1 MMCKKLPMFFLM
13 VVCIFTLGISFA
25 SASDFSIS
33 NVSGTKHDIL
43 HKGRNFVVKAAA
55 FGATGNGTDQTRAI
69 QSALNYLERVGG
81 GKLVL
86 GKGTFLL
93 SLAKSIHN
101 KACIIIPAGVTIEG
115 SGMRASILKR
125 ISSERKQNGILLV
138 NKGYDTKGEY
148 KAAGNITLRD
158 FTITDG
164 DVTSKPRTYGDLIA
178 LGHADNVLVERVQS
192 LNHDQHFVDICG
204 SRNITVRDSISN
216 NLQDTYGTA
225 TIQIDRAKNL
235 GIWGLLLDGTNPK
248 NVNIENNEITSM
260 SELVLQ
266 LGHDQSTVE
275 NLNVVSN
282 MITGANANKG
292 QMAIGKDEDTSIS
305 TANIKDNQIKL
316 NNENSIG
323 INLATDTANRLDNI
337 SISGNVITGKMRT
350 ATFIDSAVSSMS
362 FGDVLYSL
370 LIDLSSGMKV
380 LY

>member
-1 MMCKKLPMFFLM
+1 MMRMKLSMFFLM
-13 VVCIFTLGISFA
+13 VVCIFFSGLYFA

-33 NVSGTKHDIL
+33 NVSGTKHEIL
-43 HKGRNFVVKAAA
+43 NKGRNFVVKAAA
-55 FGATGNGTDQTRAI
+55 FGATGNGTDQTQAL
-69 QSALNYLERVGG
+69 QSALNYLERAGG

-86 GKGTFLL
+86 GKGKFLL
-93 SLAKSIHN
+93 SLAKSVHD
-101 KACIIIPAGVTIEG
+101 KACLIIPAGVTIEG
-115 SGMRASILKR
+115 SGVGVTILKR
-125 ISSERKQNGILLV
+125 ISSEREQNGILLV
-138 NKGYDTKGEY
+138 NKGYDTNGEY
-148 KAAGNITLRD
+148 KAAGNITLRN

-164 DVTSKPRTYGDLIA
+164 GVTSKPRKYGDLIA
-178 LGHADNVLVERVQS
+178 LGHADNVLIERVQS

-204 SRNITVRDSISN
+204 SRNVTVRESIGN

-248 NVNIENNEITSM
+248 NVTIENNEITSM

-282 MITGANANKG
+282 VITGANTVKG
-292 QMAIGKDEDTSIS
+292 QIAIGKDEDTSIS

-316 NNENSIG
+316 NNANSVG
-323 INLATDTANRLDNI
+323 INLVTDTANRLDNI

-350 ATFIDSAVSSMS
+350 ATFIDSAVASTD
-362 FGDVLYSL
+362 FKDILYSL

>member
-1 MMCKKLPMFFLM
+1 MMRMKLSMFFLM
-13 VVCIFTLGISFA
+13 IVCIFTLGISVA

-33 NVSGTKHDIL
+33 NVFDTKHEIL
-43 HKGRNFVVKAAA
+43 HKGRNFVVKAAT
-55 FGATGNGTDQTRAI
+55 FGATGNGTDQTQAL

-93 SLAKSIHN
+93 SLAKSIHD

-115 SGMRASILKR
+115 SGMGVTILKR

-148 KAAGNITLRD
+148 EAAGNITLRN

-164 DVTSKPRTYGDLIA
+164 GVTSKPRAYGDLIA
-178 LGHADNVLVERVQS
+178 LGHADNVLIEHVQS

-204 SRNITVRDSISN
+204 SRNVTVRDSIGN

-248 NVNIENNEITSM
+248 NVTIENNKITSM
-260 SELVLQ
+260 SELMLQ

-282 MITGANANKG
+282 VITGVNTAKPQIAV
-292 QMAIGKDEDTSIS
+292 GKDIDTSIS

-316 NNENSIG
+316 SNVNSVG
-323 INLATDTANRLDNI
+323 INLVSDTTNKLEKISVSSNI
-337 SISGNVITGKMRT
+337 VTGKMRT
-350 ATFIDSAVSSMS
+350 ATFIDNTVVSAD
-362 FGDVLYSL
+362 FEDVLYSL
-370 LIDLSSGMKV
+370 YVDLSSGIKV

>member
-1 MMCKKLPMFFLM
+1 MMCKKLPIFFFM
-13 VVCIFTLGISFA
+13 VVCIFTFGISFA

-33 NVSGTKHDIL
+33 NVSGTKHGIL
-43 HKGRNFVVKAAA
+43 HKGRNFVVKAAK
-55 FGATGNGTDQTRAI
+55 FGATGNGTDQTRAL

-93 SLAKSIHN
+93 SLAKSIHD

-115 SGMRASILKR
+115 SGMGATILKR
-125 ISSERKQNGILLV
+125 ISNERKQNGILLV
-138 NKGYDTKGEY
+138 NKGYDTKGGY
-148 KAAGNITLRD
+148 TAAGNITLRD

-178 LGHADNVLVERVQS
+178 LGHANNVLVERVQS

-204 SRNITVRDSISN
+204 SRNVTVRDSISN

-235 GIWGLLLDGTNPK
+235 GIWGLLLDGTNPQY
-248 NVNIENNEITSM
+248 VAIENNKITSM
-260 SELVLQ
+260 SEMVLQ
-266 LGHDQSTVE
+266 LGHDQSAVE

-282 MITGANANKG
+282 VITGTKTVKG
-292 QMAIGKDEDTSIS
+292 QNAIGKDVDTSILK
-305 TANIKDNQIKL
+305 ANIKNNQIKL
-316 NNENSIG
+316 NNANSIG
-323 INLATDTANRLDNI
+323 INLVTDTANRLDNI
-337 SISGNVITGKMRT
+337 SISSNVITGKMRT
-350 ATFIDSAVSSMS
+350 ATFIDSAVSSTS

>member
-1 MMCKKLPMFFLM
+1 MMRMKLSMFFLM
-13 VVCIFTLGISFA
+13 VVCIFFSGIYFA
-25 SASDFSIS
+25 SASDIRIS

-55 FGATGNGTDQTRAI
+55 FGAVGNGTDQTLAI
-69 QSALNYLERVGG
+69 QSALNHLESIGG

-93 SLAKSIHN
+93 SIAKSVHD

-115 SGMRASILKR
+115 SGVGVTILKR

-148 KAAGNITLRD
+148 KAAGNITLRN
-158 FTITDG
+158 FTVTDG
-164 DVTSKPRTYGDLIA
+164 AVTSKPRKYGDLIA
-178 LGHADNVLVERVQS
+178 LGHADNVLIERVQS
-192 LNHDQHFVDICG
+192 LNHDQHFIDICG
-204 SRNITVRDSISN
+204 SRNVAVRNSTSN

-225 TIQIDRAKNL
+225 TIQVDRAQNL
-235 GIWGLLLDGTNPK
+235 GIWGLLLDGTNPQ
-248 NVNIENNEITSM
+248 NVTIENNKITSM

-275 NLNVVSN
+275 NLNVVRN
-282 MITGANANKG
+282 VITGANTAKG
-292 QMAIGKDEDTSIS
+292 QIAIGKDEDTSIL

-316 NNENSIG
+316 NNEKSIG
-323 INLATDTANRLDNI
+323 INLVTDTANRLENI

-350 ATFIDSAVSSMS
+350 ATFINSAVSTG
-362 FGDVLYSL
+362 FENILYSL
-370 LIDLSSGMKV
+370 YVDLSSAMRV

>member
-1 MMCKKLPMFFLM
+1 M
-13 VVCIFTLGISFA
+13 
-25 SASDFSIS
+25 
-33 NVSGTKHDIL
+33 
-43 HKGRNFVVKAAA
+43 
-55 FGATGNGTDQTRAI
+55 GAT
-69 QSALNYLERVGG
+69 
-81 GKLVL
+81 
-86 GKGTFLL
+86 
-93 SLAKSIHN
+93 
-101 KACIIIPAGVTIEG
+101 
-115 SGMRASILKR
+115 ILKR

-148 KAAGNITLRD
+148 TAAGNITLRD

-204 SRNITVRDSISN
+204 SRNITVRESISN
-216 NLQDTYGTA
+216 NQQDTYGTA

-248 NVNIENNEITSM
+248 YVSIENNNITSM

-282 MITGANANKG
+282 VITGANTVKG
-292 QMAIGKDEDTSIS
+292 QIAIGKDEDTSIS

-316 NNENSIG
+316 NNANSVG
-323 INLATDTANRLDNI
+323 INLVTDTANRLDNI
-337 SISGNVITGKMRT
+337 SISSNVITGKMRT
-350 ATFIDSAVSSMS
+350 ATFIDSAVSSTD
-362 FGDVLYSL
+362 FKDILYSL

>member
-1 MMCKKLPMFFLM
+1 MMCKKLPVFFLM

-33 NVSGTKHDIL
+33 KLSGNKHDVL
-43 HKGRNFVVKAAA
+43 HKGRNFVVKAAT
-55 FGATGNGTDQTRAI
+55 FGAIGNGTDQTRAI

-93 SLAKSIHN
+93 SIAKSIHN

-115 SGMRASILKR
+115 SGMGATILKR

-148 KAAGNITLRD
+148 TAAGNITLRD

-178 LGHADNVLVERVQS
+178 LGHTDNVLVERVQS

-204 SRNITVRDSISN
+204 SRNVTVRDSISN
-216 NLQDTYGTA
+216 NLQHTYGTA

-235 GIWGLLLDGTNPK
+235 GIWGLLLDGTNPQ
-248 NVNIENNEITSM
+248 NVTIENNKITSM
-260 SELVLQ
+260 SEMVLQ

-275 NLNVVSN
+275 NLNIVSN
-282 MITGANANKG
+282 VITGANIAKG
-292 QMAIGKDEDTSIS
+292 QTAIGKDVDTSIL
-305 TANIKDNQIKL
+305 TANIKNNQIKL
-316 NNENSIG
+316 NNAGSIG
-323 INLATDTANRLDNI
+323 INLVTDAINRLDNI

-350 ATFIDSAVSSMS
+350 DTFIDSGVASTG
-362 FGDVLYSL
+362 FEDVLYSL
-370 LIDLSSGMKV
+370 YVDLSSAMRV